1 MTTQDQFKGRV
12 RDVRRYFTANARELD
27 LDKSGR
33 LNVPAPLCRVG
44 RHHRRGRRGRQRRPR
59 GDLVAGRVAG
69 RPGASRATSPT
80 SPSRSRISA
89 SSSPLTTEYRHTP
102 VLLAEVLQY
111 LSLHDRS
118 TIVDCTLGGAG
129 HSRAILEQAPDTVLI
144 GIDQDDAALDAA
156 RDALRLGQQVA
167 LYKGNFGDLDRILTE
182 AGIVGADGFL
192 FDLGVSSPQLDR
204 AERGFSFHADAPL
217 DMRMDPAAG
226 GISAA
231 DVVNTYDE
239 AELTRVLREY
249 GDERWASRIAAFIT
263 AARGRRPITTTGQ
276 LVDLVKDA
284 VPAAARRVGG
294 HPARRTFQ
302 ALRIEVNDEL
312 GVLERGLRSAVKW
325 LFPRGRLLVISYH
338 SLEDRIV
345 KRVFS
350 ELSEGCTCPPDL
362 PVCAC
367 GAEPVLRVITKRPV
381 VPTRG
386 GDRERTRAREAR
398 GCGWPRRAAG
408 PEGQ

>member
-1 MTTQDQFKGRV
+1 
-12 RDVRRYFTANARELD
+12 
-27 LDKSGR
+27 
-33 LNVPAPLCRVG
+33 
-44 RHHRRGRRGRQRRPR
+44 
-59 GDLVAGRVAG
+59 
-69 RPGASRATSPT
+69 
-80 SPSRSRISA
+80 
-89 SSSPLTTEYRHTP
+89 
-102 VLLAEVLQY
+102 LLAEVLQY
-111 LSLHDRS
+111 LSLHDHS

-129 HSRAILEQAPDTVLI
+129 HSGAILEQAPETVLI

-156 RDALRLGQQVA
+156 RDALRLGQQVG
-167 LYKGNFGDLDRILTE
+167 LFKGNFGDLDRILTD

-226 GISAA
+226 GITAA
-231 DVVNTYDE
+231 DVVNAYDE
-239 AELTRVLREY
+239 AGLTRILREY
-249 GDERWASRIAAFIT
+249 GEERWASRIAAFIT

-284 VPAAARRVGG
+284 VPAAARRSGG

-312 GVLERGLRSAVKW
+312 GVLERGLRAAVRW
-325 LFPRGRLLVISYH
+325 LNPDGRIVVICYH

-345 KRVFS
+345 KRVFA

-362 PVCAC
+362 PVCVC
-367 GAEPVLRVITKRPV
+367 GATPVLRIVTKRPV
-381 VPTRG
+381 VPTAGEIEGNPRA
-386 GDRERTRAREAR
+386 RSARMRVAERT
-398 GCGWPRRAAG
+398 AG
-408 PEGQ
+408 GGASAPG